1 MDRGLCCGK
10 LNFGVQRTS
19 TALMLSKKEISV
31 GISKGSPFGLAMF
44 TIFINKLDEKTE
56 VAFISFI
63 KLVADTKSKKKNP
76 YGRHA
81 AERE

>member
-1 MDRGLCCGK
+1 M
-10 LNFGVQRTS
+10 
-19 TALMLSKKEISV
+19 